1 MRKWWRK
8 FKNRRGWDFKK
19 ICVGSFIFRATKAT
33 KHSSCDGSCYNIR
46 ESYIISDPND
56 CYSYTCSYCGKQLL
70 FPWKETLLAYH
81 NMQRHIKAKHID
93 AL

>member
-8 FKNRRGWDFKK
+8 FKNQRGWDFHKK
-19 ICVGSFIFRATKAT
+19 QRPGYYMTRINN
-33 KHSSCDGSCYNIR
+33 NII
-46 ESYIISDPND
+46 SIISDEYGI
-56 CYSYTCSYCGKQLL
+56 YSYRCSYCGKVIM
-70 FPWKETLLAYH
+70 FPWRETNLAYH